1 MSWGA
6 HSVNAQFTP
15 KGEHNKE
22 METMPNMSYCRF
34 RNTRPDLQD
43 CADHI
48 SDECNDPE
56 EEKARLD
63 IIRICREI
71 VEEIGNE
78 E

>member
-1 MSWGA
+1 
-6 HSVNAQFTP
+6 
-15 KGEHNKE
+15 
-22 METMPNMSYCRF
+22 MPNMSYCRF